1 MIYSKNKTFT
11 GTDTLVFIVFPKT
24 KPILLGSL
32 TTLSYSL
39 YRHKTHVPLLGRIT
53 TGGCTRG
60 TRVVAGTMIFTLI
73 NQHWVN
79 ELKDNVKCLEDYD
92 HVKADELPIC
102 DLMIISANES
112 GSSVAGFIYGLD
124 FTEEAGVI
132 SVEDL
137 MIENTFKFVARD
149 IDLFY
154 ENDSNNI
161 EGQKSKKINS
171 ISTYYDNNYDNNYD
185 DGNDEVVDVRKV
197 QSGLVREGYLKTVTG
212 SYDNET
218 INAVKDFQRD
228 HGLLP
233 TGYMNMLSRN
243 ILLNESKSKKINKKR
258 EKIYIRNNNNEIVD
272 FIEYGDFIE
281 IYEEDNEKIEV
292 SNGYIKKDEV
302 YEDKN
307 LILISNFNETYGYID
322 FTKLAQGCFKITV
335 DSEEDVNVDITCIS
349 YFEDNNFE
357 VTKYKTL
364 ASNKKLVTSNIFAEA
379 VIYNEK
385 HNAIPKKL
393 EVIVKI
399 KDKYNKYLFDNI
411 KDRN

>member
-1 MIYSKNKTFT
+1 MIYSKNRTFT
-11 GTDTLVFIVFPKT
+11 GTDTLVFIVFPQT

-149 IDLFY
+149 IDLFT
-154 ENDSNNI
+154 ENDFNNV
-161 EGQKSKKINS
+161 ELERKYRINS
-171 ISTYYDNNYDNNYD
+171 ISSYESNSYD
-185 DGNDEVVDVRKV
+185 DEIIDVKKI
-197 QSGLVREGYLKTVTG
+197 QDALVREGYLKSVTG
-212 SYDNET
+212 VYDNET
-218 INAVKDFQRD
+218 LNAVKDFQRN
-228 HGLLP
+228 HALLP
-233 TGYMNMLSRN
+233 TGYMNLLSRN
-243 ILLNESKSKKINKKR
+243 MLLNENKNNKINKRK
-258 EKIYIRNNNNEIVD
+258 EKIYIRNKDDEIVD
-272 FIEYGDFIE
+272 FIEYCDFIE
-281 IYEEDNEKIEV
+281 ICGEDDEKIEV
-292 SNGYIKKDEV
+292 SNGYVRKDEV
-302 YEDKN
+302 YGDKDI
-307 LILISNFNETYGYID
+307 ILTSNFSETYGNID
-322 FTKLAQGCFKITV
+322 FTKLAQGYFKITI
-335 DSEEDVNVDITCIS
+335 DSDEDINVNITCIS
-349 YFEDNNFE
+349 YFKDDEIEVKRYKELLNN
-357 VTKYKTL
+357 KKTL
-364 ASNKKLVTSNIFAEA
+364 TSNVFADSI
-379 VIYNEK
+379 IYNEK
-385 HNAIPKKL
+385 YNAIPNKL

-399 KDKYNKYLFDNI
+399 KDKFNKYIFVNI
-411 KDRN
+411 